1 MTSTLP
7 SVYISHITPK
17 DSHSRN
23 VPQTKS
29 MKIKLK
35 NVRLGFQ
42 DLFNAKSING
52 GDPKFTGTF
61 ICSDESTVVVDG
73 VASPHTKLADIC
85 QKVLIEKF
93 GKVPAKAENWF
104 YNKAD
109 GSTHR
114 GPHTN
119 DDGDYWAGF
128 DKDTWYISASKKES
142 MCLNSEMTVVDQH
155 RKPIAAN
162 SGLMRSG
169 VYVNAVLDVYA
180 YEGQS
185 GKGLTAA
192 LEGVQLLR
200 SGDPIGMTPIDA
212 TNEFDDEEMEVDENF

>member
-1 MTSTLP
+1 
-7 SVYISHITPK
+7 
-17 DSHSRN
+17 
-23 VPQTKS
+23 

-52 GDPKFTGTF
+52 GEPKFTGTF
-61 ICSDESTVVVDG
+61 ICSDESTISYAGKDGKDVV
-73 VASPHTKLADIC
+73 APHTKLNDLC
-85 QKVLIEKF
+85 QHVYTEKF

-142 MCLNSEMTVVDQH
+142 MCLDGKMTVVDQH

-169 VYVNAVLDVYA
+169 VYVNVILDVYA

-185 GKGLTAA
+185 GKGLTSA

-200 SGDPIGMTPIDA
+200 TGEPIGMTPIDA
-212 TNEFDDEEMEVDENF
+212 ANEFDDEEMEVDENF